1 MESIVN
7 EPIRILVVE
16 DSPTQAENLKYFL
29 EQQGYRVSVARNGEE
44 ALKMIGEIRP
54 AIVISDILMPEMD
67 GLLLCKNIKSDE
79 TLKNIPFILLT
90 ALSDPEDVLKG
101 LECGADDFITKPFD
115 EMILLNKIRHL
126 LINTEMI
133 KETKFQMGVEIFFKG
148 EKYWITSGRQQIL
161 NLLLSTYE
169 MAVIKNQELKKVQ
182 EELNSLNDRLEK
194 EVEARTAALLQ
205 EIEDRKRAEQEV
217 KQLNEELE
225 NRVMERT
232 AQLQTI
238 LDNLTEGL
246 VVSDLEGHLFHWN
259 PAAVAMHGFSSQE
272 EGLRRLPEFTDIFE
286 LSTAEEGVLP
296 LERWP
301 LARILRGETLH
312 GYEVRIR
319 RLGSD
324 WSRVFNYGG
333 TLARD
338 REGNPLL
345 AIITLDDITEKI
357 RSVAAL
363 RQAKE
368 EWERTF
374 DSVPDLIAIIDKNFR
389 IIRVN
394 KAMAERLGC
403 ASNDCVGL
411 ICYEQVHGTES
422 PPAFC
427 PLALADG
434 REHLSEMH
442 EKRIGGHFLISTTP
456 LTDVQ
461 GRMIGTV
468 HVARDI
474 TERKKLEEELRRSRD
489 EMEARVRERTAELF
503 AANEGL
509 RKKIVEH
516 RIAAEALRQSKEQL
530 RILASQILTAQEE
543 ERKRIA
549 LEVHDVLGSSLSA
562 IKFKVEEALIGIPKE
577 EMPGISNPLEIIIPH
592 IQETIEAVRRIQSDL
607 RPPLLDDLGLL
618 ATISWFCRRYET
630 IYSGIHVEQMIA
642 IQEEE
647 VPDRLKTTLF
657 RIIQEAMNNIGKHAG
672 ADQVHLGLRKVDAT
686 IELSIRDNGA
696 GIDLEALS
704 SRENLKKGLGLTS
717 MRERTEFSEGTFSLE
732 SAKGRGTVI
741 KAVWSI

>member
-1 MESIVN
+1 MGSIVN
-7 EPIRILVVE
+7 EPIRVLVVE
-16 DSPTQAENLKYFL
+16 DSPTQAESLKYIL
-29 EQQGYRVSVARNGEE
+29 EQQAYKVSVARNGEE
-44 ALKMIGEIRP
+44 ALEMIGGIRP
-54 AIVISDILMPEMD
+54 AVVISDILMPKMN
-67 GLLLCKNIKSDE
+67 GFLLCKKIKSD
-79 TLKNIPFILLT
+79 TNLKNIPVILLT
-90 ALSDPEDVLKG
+90 ALSDPQDVLRS
-101 LECGADDFITKPFD
+101 LECGADNFISKPF
-115 EMILLNKIRHL
+115 EEEYLLEKIRYT
-126 LINTEMI
+126 LINAGTPRES
-133 KETKFQMGVEIFFKG
+133 EVRTGAEILFKG
-148 EKYWITSGRQQIL
+148 EKYWITAEPQHVL
-161 NLLLSTYE
+161 DLLLSTYE
-169 MAVIKNQELKKVQ
+169 IAVVKNHELNEVQ
-182 EELNSLNDRLEK
+182 EELNSLNERLEK
-194 EVEARTAALLQ
+194 KVEARTAALLQ

-272 EGLRRLPEFTDIFE
+272 EGLRRLPEFTEIFE

-319 RLGSD
+319 RLGSN

-338 REGNPLL
+338 RDGNPLL
-345 AIITLDDITEKI
+345 AIVTLDDITERI
-357 RSVAAL
+357 RSVEAL

-374 DSVPDLIAIIDKNFR
+374 DSVPDLIAIIDQNFR

-403 ASNDCVGL
+403 PSNDCVGL
-411 ICYEQVHGTES
+411 ICYEQVHGTDS
-422 PPAFC
+422 PPASC
-427 PLALADG
+427 SMALADG
-434 REHLSEMH
+434 REYLSEMH
-442 EKRIGGHFLISTTP
+442 ENRIGGHFLMSTTP
-456 LTDVQ
+456 LTDAQ
-461 GRMIGTV
+461 DRMIGTI

-489 EMEARVRERTAELF
+489 ELEVRVRERTAQLF
-503 AANEGL
+503 VANEGL
-509 RKKIVEH
+509 RKEIVEH
-516 RIAAEALRQSKEQL
+516 RKAEEALRQSQEQL
-530 RILASQILTAQEE
+530 RILASKILTAQED

-549 LEVHDVLGSSLSA
+549 LEVHDILGSSLSA
-562 IKFKVEEALIGIPKE
+562 IKFKVEEALMNIPKN
-577 EMPGISNPLEIIIPH
+577 ISTPLEVIIPH
-592 IQETIEAVRRIQSDL
+592 IQETIAEARRIQADL

-630 IYSGIHVEQMIA
+630 IYSGIHVEQMIT
-642 IQEEE
+642 IREEE
-647 VPDRLKTTLF
+647 VPDRLKIALF
-657 RIIQEAMNNIGKHAG
+657 RIIQEAMNNIGKYAG
-672 ADQVHLGLRKVDAT
+672 ADKVHLGLRKVEAAL
-686 IELSIRDNGA
+686 ELSIRDNGK
-696 GIDLEALS
+696 GFDLAALS
-704 SRENLKKGLGLTS
+704 SRENLRKGLGLSS

-732 SAKGRGTVI
+732 SAKGKGTVI